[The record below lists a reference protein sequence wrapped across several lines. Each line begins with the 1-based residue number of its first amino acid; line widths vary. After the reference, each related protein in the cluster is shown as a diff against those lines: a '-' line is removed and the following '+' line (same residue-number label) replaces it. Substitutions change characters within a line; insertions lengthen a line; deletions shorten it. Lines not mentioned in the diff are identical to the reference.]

1 MANEKKAIQINFRL
15 SPEGVKLLDTLVEA
29 GRRING
35 IETRRTVIER
45 LVRDETMRIIKGRP
59 LYAGRDG

>member
-1 MANEKKAIQINFRL
+1 MVNEKKAIQINFRM
-15 SPEGVKLLDTLVEA
+15 SIDGVKLLDAIVET

-45 LVRDETMRIIKGRP
+45 LVRKEAASKDP
-59 LYAGRDG
+59 VND